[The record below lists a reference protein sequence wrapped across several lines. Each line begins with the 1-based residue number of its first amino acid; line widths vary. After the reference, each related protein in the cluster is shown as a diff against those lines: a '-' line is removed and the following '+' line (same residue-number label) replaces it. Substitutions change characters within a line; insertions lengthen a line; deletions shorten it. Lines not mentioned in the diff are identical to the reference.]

1 MIKFRETV
9 ANTYD
14 ENESPF
20 LHLNLMINTTI

>member
-14 ENESPF
+14 ENVNPF